1 MLKYEFPAEY
11 IKAVLTGLVELPTNN
26 TITKD
31 NNSVFNKNIS
41 AAVNL
46 KEGKKLDIIYI
57 KTSGNFDRVNISK
70 ESELPHYMKSFRNME
85 SFYDN
90 MDTFITHQEYL
101 YPGLIFEVL
110 EFETENKLVI
120 FTAII

>member
-1 MLKYEFPAEY
+1 MFRSLFPEEY
-11 IKAVLTGLVELPTNN
+11 LEDVLNGLSPISAKN
-26 TITKD
+26 IAWKD
-31 NNSVFNKNIS
+31 NDSVFNNNIAS
-41 AAVNL
+41 LVGL
-46 KEGKKLDIIYI
+46 KEGKKLDIVFIR
-57 KTSGNFDRVNISK
+57 TNGNFDRIDIDK
-70 ESELPHYMKSFRNME
+70 ESGLPHYMKSFRNME